1 MKSSRIAEI
10 LFGIPDLPISRAELI
25 EKIKKAVDDDSY
37 ITEERL
43 NTAFE
48 LMLEEIQ
55 SES

>member
-10 LFGIPDLPISRAELI
+10 LFGIPDPPISRAELI
-25 EKIKKAVDDDSY
+25 EKIKRAVEDGSY

-43 NTAFE
+43 NTAFD

-55 SES
+55 SG

>member
-10 LFGIPDLPISRAELI
+10 LFGIPDQPISRAELI
-25 EKIKKAVDDDSY
+25 ENIKKAVEDGSY

-43 NTAFE
+43 NAAFE

-55 SES
+55 SNS

>member
-10 LFGIPDLPISRAELI
+10 LFGIPDPPMSRAELI
-25 EKIKKAVDDDSY
+25 EKIKQAVEEGSY

-43 NTAFE
+43 NTAFD

-55 SES
+55 SG